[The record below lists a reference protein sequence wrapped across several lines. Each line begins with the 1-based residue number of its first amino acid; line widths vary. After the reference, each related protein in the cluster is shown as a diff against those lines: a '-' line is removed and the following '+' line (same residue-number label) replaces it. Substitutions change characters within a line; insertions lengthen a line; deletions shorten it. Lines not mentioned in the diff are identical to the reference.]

1 MFRVKEISNR
11 EEVLAV
17 VGLGNPGSTYEA
29 SRHNCGFMVVDRLAA
44 KYGGRWSKTR
54 FNAETCRIV
63 IGQRRV
69 MLVKPLTYMNNSG
82 EAVQKLKAY
91 YRMSSADILVIYDDV
106 DVKLG
111 QIRIREKGGPGS
123 HNGMKS
129 LVRLL
134 AGGDF
139 PRIRVGIGPQPE
151 HYDIVD
157 FVLGKFSSDEQMV
170 LEQALAKA
178 VTAVEVC
185 AEAGLQIAMNRL
197 NTRGNGETD

>member
-1 MFRVKEISNR
+1 
-11 EEVLAV
+11 
-17 VGLGNPGSTYEA
+17 
-29 SRHNCGFMVVDRLAA
+29 
-44 KYGGRWSKTR
+44 
-54 FNAETCRIV
+54 
-63 IGQRRV
+63 